1 MSLSDFITGLQA
13 DLKSRIEVEC
23 RAHMTRLLE
32 DSFSRKWEEYGSRAI
47 SSAEVISHYTP
58 KYGELNIEDEKYKP
72 VANSR
77 HLVHIKALKEKFK
90 FNSHNVY
97 FIHCLLEI
105 TPSWSQHNG
114 DQSYMNGVLIDNY
127 GFSHNI
133 SASTWN
139 ADQSLHPK
147 TDIHIDCLAHEYGT
161 GKPKYV
167 YPLSNTL
174 IDSIKANVCVTTI
187 TQPSNGGN
195 VSYSGMTTS
204 ELIRKLEQ
212 VRKQASEFFEK
223 SVASSALMKVKYEK
237 EQAVLEIAGLKAKCS
252 DLERRL
258 AEAEAKLRAVEA
270 SSPSEDL
277 LGISN
282 IVIETMTEPSKN

>member
-1 MSLSDFITGLQA
+1 MSLSDFITSLQA
-13 DLKSRIEVEC
+13 DMKSRIETEC
-23 RAHMTRLLE
+23 RAHMTKLLE
-32 DSFSRKWEEYGSRAI
+32 DSFARKWEEYSARAI
-47 SSAEVISHYTP
+47 SSAEITSHYTP
-58 KYGELNIEDEKYKP
+58 KYGELNFDDGKYGS
-72 VANSR
+72 VVSSR
-77 HLVHIKALKEKFK
+77 HLAHTKARKEKFK
-90 FNSHNVY
+90 FNSHTVY

-105 TPSWSQHNG
+105 RTSWSQHNG

-127 GFSHNI
+127 GFTHHI

-139 ADQSLHPK
+139 TDESLHPK
-147 TDIHIDCLAHEYGT
+147 TDIHIDCLAHEHGT

-174 IDSIKANVCVTTI
+174 IDSIKTNDCVTTI
-187 TQPSNGGN
+187 NQNGHTA
-195 VSYSGMTTS
+195 SYSGMTTS
-204 ELIRKLEQ
+204 ELTKKLEH
-212 VRKQASEFFEK
+212 VRKQAAEFFEK
-223 SVASSALMKVKYEK
+223 SVSSNALMKVN
-237 EQAVLEIAGLKAKCS
+237 LENAGLKAKCT

-282 IVIETMTEPSKN
+282 IVVETMTEPSKN